1 MRQVPFT
8 DLVLFMCPLR
18 SYRETRTPVGDNVKS
33 TEANVLTHLFL
44 ADCDGSEET
53 WLPGIVDLFLVI
65 WSGVRGHRV
74 PPAPPTLGH
83 RRSGHWIVWNC
94 ICPTR
99 PTTSSARI
107 PVCTTIEAA
116 AVVGAS
122 LVLAVTGIGS
132 GTPNKRAGISGSGSL
147 TFERGKF

>member
-1 MRQVPFT
+1 MQ
-8 DLVLFMCPLR
+8 R
-18 SYRETRTPVGDNVKS
+18 SDDNVKS
-33 TEANVLTHLFL
+33 TEANILTHLFL

-65 WSGVRGHRV
+65 WSGVRGDRV

-94 ICPTR
+94 IGPTR
-99 PTTSSARI
+99 PTTSTRI

-116 AVVGAS
+116 AVTSLEDAARACVSRRNGDAGQAPAPWLGALTTRWEGQAGVAAVG
-122 LVLAVTGIGS
+122 GGD
-132 GTPNKRAGISGSGSL
+132 
-147 TFERGKF
+147 